1 MFATLFLRSDC
12 YDTVKYELE
21 EFDPA
26 LDLLDSQDAEAAN
39 QHLSDVQTQDLHQQ
53 FRRDLKVFS
62 LRTFKKKFRDSLGH
76 HRTSVHR
83 RFAYQT
89 ASQQLHP
96 RHTGQRLYTQT
107 FEGLSYKE
115 AKKVMPSNVFLYRY
129 EQYRRWV
136 VNTGGIQ
143 RNGSWGVNRYFQRCS
158 NCAAGHGHVFWIH
171 KDWTCLT
178 APLPV
183 FSLRGLSTPMQTRSS
198 SRSPTSHFECW
209 RKFGHLVGNCAS
221 GDFVSVLPQSVTIFQ
236 H

>member
-96 RHTGQRLYTQT
+96 RHTGQRLCTQT

-143 RNGSWGVNRYFQRCS
+143 RNGSWGVNRYFQRCFELCRWS
-158 NCAAGHGHVFWIH
+158 WACVLDSQGLDMLDCAVAGVFPARTV
-171 KDWTCLT
+171 DSD
-178 APLPV
+178 AD
-183 FSLRGLSTPMQTRSS
+183 Q
-198 SRSPTSHFECW
+198 
-209 RKFGHLVGNCAS
+209 
-221 GDFVSVLPQSVTIFQ
+221 VLIQESYITL
-236 H
+236 

>member
-96 RHTGQRLYTQT
+96 RHTGQRLCTQT

-136 VNTGGIQ
+136 VDTGGMQ
-143 RNGSWGVNRYFQRCS
+143 LNGSWGVNRYFQRFFELCRWS
-158 NCAAGHGHVFWIH
+158 WACVFDLQGLDMLDCAIAGVFP
-171 KDWTCLT
+171 
-178 APLPV
+178 A
-183 FSLRGLSTPMQTRSS
+183 ST
-198 SRSPTSHFECW
+198 
-209 RKFGHLVGNCAS
+209 V
-221 GDFVSVLPQSVTIFQ
+221 DFDAYQVLIQETYITL
-236 H
+236 